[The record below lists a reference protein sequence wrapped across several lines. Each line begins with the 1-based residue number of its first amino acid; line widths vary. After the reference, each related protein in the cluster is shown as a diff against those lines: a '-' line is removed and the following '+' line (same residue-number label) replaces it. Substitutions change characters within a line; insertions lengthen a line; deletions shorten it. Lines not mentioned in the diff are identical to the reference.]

1 MQMLSAKDV
10 AKKLVEINAIK
21 LNPDQPFKWASGMF
35 SPIYCDNRTI
45 LSYPAFRTE
54 IKKSL
59 ALKAAELGTF
69 NKIAGVATAGIAHGA
84 LIADELNLPFI
95 YIRSN
100 AKSHGTRSQI
110 EGVIELGDR
119 CLVVEDL
126 ISTGGSSIAAV
137 EVLKSQNIEVAGVIA
152 IFSYAFDKAEQNFA
166 NAQCQYKSLSNYH
179 ELIEVIKESNN
190 WTTDQINSLIQ
201 WRKNP
206 AEWSRQF
213 E

>member
-1 MQMLSAKDV
+1 MLSAKDV

>member
-95 YIRSN
+95 YIRSH

>member
-10 AKKLVEINAIK
+10 AQKLVEINAIK
-21 LNPDQPFKWASGMF
+21 LNPDNPFKWASGLY

-45 LSYPAFRTE
+45 LSYPSFRTE

-59 ALKAAELGTF
+59 AMKASELGAF

-84 LIADELNLPFI
+84 LIADELDLPFI

-110 EGVIELGDR
+110 EGVIHPDDQ

-137 EVLKSQNIEVAGVIA
+137 EVLRSQNIAVTGVLA
-152 IFSYAFDKAEQNFA
+152 IFNYAFDRAEQNFKDA
-166 NAQCQYKSLSNYH
+166 DCSYATLSNYH
-179 ELIEVIKESNN
+179 ALIEVIKESNT
-190 WTTDQINSLIQ
+190 WTKDQVNSLIQ
-201 WRKNP
+201 WRQNP
-206 AEWSRQF
+206 IEWSSKF

>member
-59 ALKAAELGTF
+59 ALKAVELGTF